1 MDSKESYVPA
11 EVILTLLE
19 RHLKQCSYGE
29 QLRYSFGIS
38 KIMDGLDIAEPTAP
52 KSEPEPTEP
61 EPTDLS
67 ARLQIK
73 NERDSINR
81 KRVKQGK
88 VRFV

>member
-38 KIMDGLDIAEPTAP
+38 KIMDGLDIAEPT
-52 KSEPEPTEP
+52 EPVVPANLDVKEVRE
-61 EPTDLS
+61 
-67 ARLQIK
+67 A
-73 NERDSINR
+73 INR
-81 KRVKQGK
+81 KLVKQGK